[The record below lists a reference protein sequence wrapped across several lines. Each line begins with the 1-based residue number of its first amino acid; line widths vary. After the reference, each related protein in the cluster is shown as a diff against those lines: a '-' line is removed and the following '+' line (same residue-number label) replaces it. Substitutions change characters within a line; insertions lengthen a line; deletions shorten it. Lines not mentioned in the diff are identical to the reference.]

1 MARKQIT
8 YTAQDGRDKG
18 KQFIITEMGARPAHR
33 WATRALFA
41 LISGG
46 VEVPDNVTDMGMAGL
61 AAIGMNGLNGISVE
75 KAEPLLDELLTC
87 VTVLPDPSRPEV
99 VRALFDEDVEEPVT
113 YFKLQKEALMLHL
126 DFLKPAAT

>member
-1 MARKQIT
+1 MRKQLT

-18 KQFIITEMGARPAHR
+18 KAFIITEMAARPAHK

-46 VEVPDNVTDMGMAGL
+46 VDIPEGVAEMGMAGL
-61 AAIGMNGLNGISVE
+61 AAIGLQSLNGISVE

-87 VTVLPDPSRPEV
+87 VSVMPDPRKPEV
-99 VRALFDEDVEEPVT
+99 VRALFDGDIEEPMT
-113 YFKLQKEALMLHL
+113 YFKLQKEVLILHMG
-126 DFLKPAAT
+126 FLKPDAE

>member
-18 KQFIITEMGARPAHR
+18 KKFIITEMGARPAHK

-41 LISGG
+41 LIGGG
-46 VEVPDNVTDMGMAGL
+46 VEIPDSVSDMGMAGL
-61 AAIGMNGLNGISVE
+61 AEVGMQSLNGISAE

-87 VTVLPDPSRPEV
+87 VTVMPDQNRPEV

-113 YFKLQKEALMLHL
+113 YFKLQKEVLMLHL
-126 DFLKPAAT
+126 DFLKPAAK

>member
-1 MARKQIT
+1 MRKQLT

-18 KQFIITEMGARPAHR
+18 KAFIITEMAARPAHK

-46 VEVPDNVTDMGMAGL
+46 VDIPESVAEMGMAGL
-61 AAIGMNGLNGISVE
+61 AAIGLQSLNGISVE

-87 VTVLPDPSRPEV
+87 VSVMPDPRKPEV
-99 VRALFDEDVEEPVT
+99 VRALFDEDIEEPMT
-113 YFKLQKEALMLHL
+113 YFKLQKEVLILHMG
-126 DFLKPAAT
+126 FLKPDAE

>member
-1 MARKQIT
+1 MRKQIT

-18 KQFIITEMGARPAHR
+18 KQFIITEMAARPAHR

-46 VEVPDNVTDMGMAGL
+46 VEIPENVASMGMAGL
-61 AAIGMNGLNGISVE
+61 AAVGANGLNGISVE

-87 VTVLPDPSRPEV
+87 VTVMPDPGRPEV